1 MLSSMYSANASD
13 VIWAASYNLNCSI
26 LADNILQG
34 ICLVPSKVLFFHSKS
49 ILVARIFCP

>member
-13 VIWAASYNLNCSI
+13 IIWAASYNLNCSI